1 MNRSDVLIM
10 PLGGGGGRLGDSI
23 LNQDPRFQGFF
34 VNTSMTDLENCE
46 NVNTK
51 INNYYCISTQ
61 NGVGRDRELGK
72 DYASQYGYSILDMI
86 SKYQQRVIWMVVSFG
101 GGSGSAILSVLLE
114 AIEQLGGINKTINLI
129 GILPNLSSPDVILS
143 NTIDTWSEIIA
154 SKCINSMMFVSNDA
168 FSEIYDN
175 ENDKELAI
183 NESFA
188 NSFNAIFDIPEVNG
202 IKFDN
207 GNLTNLLCDKGC
219 LYFYDLP
226 SGHQSVQVALRK
238 AEQYSVLARMY
249 KTDKNTR
256 LLEDG
261 TKAIE
266 CGYLGISFNDEDY
279 KSSYIEEVF
288 KSRMETYVGV
298 NDSKNLVLLSGCL
311 PPVNVINTISY
322 ELEDRAKRK
331 NNKEDI
337 DYSQFIVKKKAEVS
351 VDRAETPYK
360 SERERT
366 TQTRSGNKIV
376 QKAMKKNLFKRP

>member
-1 MNRSDVLIM
+1 M
-10 PLGGGGGRLGDSI
+10 
-23 LNQDPRFQGFF
+23 
-34 VNTSMTDLENCE
+34 
-46 NVNTK
+46 
-51 INNYYCISTQ
+51 
-61 NGVGRDRELGK
+61 VG
-72 DYASQYGYSILDMI
+72 
-86 SKYQQRVIWMVVSFG
+86 
-101 GGSGSAILSVLLE
+101 VLLE

-188 NSFNAIFDIPEVNG
+188 NSFNAIFDIPEING

-226 SGHQSVQVALRK
+226 SGLQSVQVALRK
-238 AEQYSVLARMY
+238 AEQHSVLARMY
-249 KTDKNTR
+249 KTDRNTR

-279 KSSYIEEVF
+279 KSSYIEDVF
-288 KSRMETYVGV
+288 KSKRETYIGI

-337 DYSQFIVKKKAEVS
+337 DYSQFIVKKKSEVS
-351 VDRAETPYK
+351 VDRAETPYQNEK
-360 SERERT
+360 T
-366 TQTRSGNKIV
+366 IQTRSGNKIV